1 MLQSIARSQAH
12 ADAAAML
19 PAALNNVPDV
29 RVPLWRP
36 ADNQGH
42 YWPCEL
48 MHAFTLQMA
57 AHGHCVNADMMLG
70 DHGYA
75 VERLTLA
82 HSSGDDSLRELAV
95 RLFGF
100 FDEAQAEALAGQLSH

>member
-1 MLQSIARSQAH
+1 MLQSIARTQVH

-48 MHAFTLQMA
+48 LHAFTLQMA

-70 DHGYA
+70 DRCYA
-75 VERLTLA
+75 LDKLDLA
-82 HSSGDDSLRELAV
+82 HSSGDGELRELAV
-95 RLFGF
+95 QLFAF
-100 FDEAQAEALAGQLSH
+100 FDVQPGATALATH